1 MWEVISASMVVGF
14 ASGSCIKY
22 PWFRTKSIEFYQKFS
37 MQHLTLALLKNN
49 TMRISETLKTPLIDF
64 IISRVI
70 AQNENCW
77 NFI

>member
-1 MWEVISASMVVGF
+1 
-14 ASGSCIKY
+14 
-22 PWFRTKSIEFYQKFS
+22 